1 MIAPSEENVNPRPER
16 GATFLARCI
25 GASASDLAAAPA
37 CCKNQADRV
46 ETPLSAPTAAVS
58 IGLDVLSEFSEP
70 QNSAYE
76 DWSNAATLDNV
87 SESISCGVQAWLLA
101 GSAAISFGSSTI
113 LTTRLRL

>member
-1 MIAPSEENVNPRPER
+1 MRPLTCEIF
-16 GATFLARCI
+16 T
-25 GASASDLAAAPA
+25 
-37 CCKNQADRV
+37 DRV

-87 SESISCGVQAWLLA
+87 SELIICGVQAWLLA
-101 GSAAISFGSSTI
+101 GSAAISLGSSTI
-113 LTTRLRL
+113 LRTRLRL